1 MAASSFLVEC
11 LSWLVVVLFSL
22 YIFQLLRDARRRLPP
37 GPWPPKPLV
46 GDLLDLGEDGKQ
58 HRTFLRL
65 AGRYGGLMCLRFG
78 MVPHVIVSTPDAL
91 RAVFAAAGA
100 GGGGGGEG
108 KKVDGIAGLPS
119 LDVLSA
125 MGHRAHTIFALPSQD
140 GKWRALRKFAA
151 AEMLAPRRIS
161 SAAAGAQLQT
171 KIVEALRREVSGHA
185 ARGAAVVFRHAVL
198 DSILSLLLGVL
209 YSTDL
214 EREERAM
221 FRDLIEE
228 IVGMLGTANVS
239 DVFPPVAALDLQGLR
254 RRMTDLL
261 TIMYRH
267 FDDQVALR
275 RRSRDAGEAR
285 KNDVLDTV
293 LDKEES
299 EWKQE
304 GSLLSHDVMRVL
316 LSDLYGAGAS
326 TTAAL
331 IEWGMVDL
339 IQNPEV
345 MTKVREELT
354 NVLGDKLVMD
364 ESDIAR
370 LPYLQAV
377 VKETLRLRTVVPLVP
392 RKAEV
397 DIEVNGYRIPKGT
410 NVILNAW
417 AINRSA
423 DAWSEPDKFIPERFL
438 GGETRGYLGQD
449 FEMIPFGLGRRIC
462 PGMPLAQKLIPLI
475 IGTLLHRFEWELP
488 ADAKEGGIDMT
499 EKCGVVLSLVNPLKA
514 IPKEI

>member
-171 KIVEALRREVSGHA
+171 KIVEALRR
-185 ARGAAVVFRHAVL
+185 
-198 DSILSLLLGVL
+198 
-209 YSTDL
+209 

>member
-1 MAASSFLVEC
+1 MASFVVEC
-11 LSWLVVVLFSL
+11 LGWLIVGLFSL

-46 GDLLDLGEDGKQ
+46 GDLLDLGEDGQQ

-65 AGRYGGLMCLRFG
+65 SERYGGLMCLRFG
-78 MVPHVIVSTPDAL
+78 MVPHVIISTPEAL
-91 RAVFAAAGA
+91 RAVFHA
-100 GGGGGGEG
+100 GEG
-108 KKVDGIAGLPS
+108 GKKADAIAGLPG
-119 LDVLSA
+119 LDVLA
-125 MGHRAHTIFALPSQD
+125 AVGHSAHTIFALPSQD

-161 SAAAGAQLQT
+161 SPAAGAQLQT
-171 KIVEALRREVSGHA
+171 KIVEALYRDVAGHA
-185 ARGAAVVFRHAVL
+185 ARGSPVVFRHAVL

-214 EREERAM
+214 APKERAV

-239 DVFPPVAALDLQGLR
+239 DVFPPLAALDLQGLR
-254 RRMTDLL
+254 RRMTSLL

-267 FDDQVALR
+267 FDEQVALR
-275 RRSRDAGEAR
+275 RRSRDAGEPR

-293 LDKEES
+293 LDKEEG

-339 IQNPEV
+339 LQNPGV
-345 MTKVREELT
+345 MRKVREELAS
-354 NVLGDKLVMD
+354 VLGDKPLME

-377 VKETLRLRTVVPLVP
+377 VKEILRLRMVVPLVP
-392 RKAEV
+392 RKAEA

-410 NVILNAW
+410 NVIVNAW

-423 DAWSEPDKFIPERFL
+423 AAWPDADRFVPERFV
-438 GGETRGYLGQD
+438 GGETRSYLGQD

-475 IGTLLHRFEWELP
+475 LGTLIHRFEWELP
-488 ADAKEGGIDMT
+488 AEVRESGIDMK
-499 EKCGVVLSLVNPLKA
+499 EKCGVVLSLVNPLTA

>member
-1 MAASSFLVEC
+1 MASFIVES
-11 LSWLVVVLFSL
+11 LSWLIIVVISL
-22 YIFQLLRDARRRLPP
+22 YVFQLLRDARRRLPP
-37 GPWPPKPLV
+37 GPWPPKPIV
-46 GDLLDLGEDGKQ
+46 GDLLDLGEDGQQ
-58 HRTFLRL
+58 HRVFLRL

-91 RAVFAAAGA
+91 RAVFFAA
-100 GGGGGGEG
+100 GGGDGT
-108 KKVDGIAGLPS
+108 KKVDAIAGLPS
-119 LDVLSA
+119 LDVLA
-125 MGHRAHTIFALPSQD
+125 AKGHREHTIFALPSQH

-151 AEMLAPRRIS
+151 AEMLAPRRLVS
-161 SAAAGAQLQT
+161 SGAGELLQA
-171 KIVEALRREVSGHA
+171 KIVEALRRDVSGHA
-185 ARGAAVVFRHAVL
+185 SRGEAVVFRHAVL
-198 DSILSLLLGVL
+198 DAILSLLLGVL

-214 EREERAM
+214 EPRERAV
-221 FRDLIEE
+221 FRDIIEE

-239 DVFPPVAALDLQGLR
+239 DVFPPVAALDLQALR
-254 RRMTDLL
+254 RRMTGLL

-275 RRSRDAGEAR
+275 LRGREAGEAR

-293 LDKEES
+293 LDKEEK

-345 MTKVREELT
+345 MSKAKEELAS
-354 NVLGDKLVMD
+354 VLGDKPTMD

-392 RKAEV
+392 RKAEA

-410 NVILNAW
+410 NVIVNAW
-417 AINRSA
+417 AINRNA
-423 DAWSEPDKFIPERFL
+423 DAWSEPEKFIPERFI
-438 GGETRGYLGQD
+438 GGETRHYLGQD
-449 FEMIPFGLGRRIC
+449 FDMIPFGLGRRIC

-488 ADAKEGGIDMT
+488 AEVKECGIDMT

>member
-1 MAASSFLVEC
+1 MASFLVEC
-11 LSWLVVVLFSL
+11 LGWLIVLLFSL

-37 GPWPPKPLV
+37 GPWPPKPII
-46 GDLLDLGEDGKQ
+46 GDLLDLGEDGQQ
-58 HRTFLRL
+58 HRAFLRL
-65 AGRYGGLMCLRFG
+65 AERYGGLMCLRFG
-78 MVPHVIVSTPDAL
+78 MVPHVIISTPDAL
-91 RAVFAAAGA
+91 RAVF
-100 GGGGGGEG
+100 GGGEG
-108 KKVDGIAGLPS
+108 KKVDNIAGLPS

-125 MGHRAHTIFALPSQD
+125 MGHSAHTIFALPSQD
-140 GKWRALRKFAA
+140 GKWRAIRKFAA

-161 SAAAGAQLQT
+161 AGAGALLQT
-171 KIVEALRREVSGHA
+171 KIVEALHREVSGHA
-185 ARGAAVVFRHAVL
+185 ARGTAVVFRHAVL

-214 EREERAM
+214 EPKERAM
-221 FRDLIEE
+221 FRDIIED

-239 DVFPPVAALDLQGLR
+239 DIFPPIAALDLQGLR
-254 RRMTDLL
+254 RRMKNLFA
-261 TIMYRH
+261 IMYRH

-275 RRSRDAGEAR
+275 RRSREAGETP
-285 KNDVLDTV
+285 KKDVLDTV
-293 LDKEES
+293 LDKES

-304 GSLLSHDVMRVL
+304 GSLLSHDVMRAL

-339 IQNPEV
+339 LQNPEV
-345 MTKVREELT
+345 MRKVKEELT
-354 NVLGDKLVMD
+354 RVLGDKPLME

-370 LPYLQAV
+370 LPYLQVV
-377 VKETLRLRTVVPLVP
+377 VKEILRLRMVVPLVP
-392 RKAEV
+392 RKAEA

-417 AINRSA
+417 AINRNA
-423 DAWSEPDKFIPERFL
+423 DAWSDSDKFVPERFI
-438 GGETRGYLGQD
+438 GGETKSFQLGQD
-449 FEMIPFGLGRRIC
+449 FDMIPFGLGRRIC

-475 IGTLLHRFEWELP
+475 LGTLLHRFQWELP
-488 ADAKEGGIDMT
+488 AEVKEAGIDMT
-499 EKCGVVLSLVNPLKA
+499 EKCGVVLSLVTPITA